1 MDDVEIALL
10 NAQDAIDEVD
20 GSFHP
25 GTRTVVVF
33 RSDLKVLMDAARK
46 GLNGKDH

>member
-1 MDDVEIALL
+1 MDDIEVALL

-25 GTRTVVVF
+25 GTRTVVVS
-33 RSDLKVLMDAARK
+33 RSDLLVLMGAARK
-46 GLNGKDH
+46 QLKKD